1 VPEGWTSY
9 SPQPSLRWTIWH
21 PAGWTPTPSRGNAI
35 DVRGPGGA
43 YLRVDQ
49 TDDPG
54 DDAVAAWEGQSATFA
69 RQYPDYREIRIEERT
84 FQGYEAAIWEYTYQG
99 QRATNIGIIA
109 DDIDTGYALNFQA
122 PAGRWDEL
130 EGVREAF
137 EAGFTI
143 PR

>member
-1 VPEGWTSY
+1 VPAAWTSY
-9 SPQPSLRWTIWH
+9 TPEPSRRWTIWH
-21 PAGWTPTPSRGNAI
+21 PADWTPTPARGNAI
-35 DVRGPGGA
+35 DVQGPGGA

-54 DDAVAAWEGQSATFA
+54 DDAVAAWEGQSDTFA
-69 RQYPDYREIRIEERT
+69 RQHPDYREIRIEPTT
-84 FQGYEAAIWEYTYQG
+84 FQGYEAAIWEYTYRG

-130 EGVREAF
+130 EAVREAF
-137 EAGFTI
+137 EKGFTI